1 MTSKDFVGLLRCKE
15 DLIDAQVRCIDN
27 PALVKIAEDYH
38 EKVAV
43 ASLKALELVDDS
55 LAARCEILYRL
66 FSENSDELPDEFNIA
81 SLRDESQM
89 VKKAHL
95 PLNNRDDPTD
105 PQVGGMLQQEQMPN
119 PVEAPAEVD
128 PRNQLR
134 QLLLRQIRN
143 AQLALT
149 NAIPDNITARLAAA
163 FTRANMERGAQVVIP
178 LLFQL
183 IRFSYSALSF
193 SVINLVSETT
203 EARGIIREMDF
214 SLLHRVELEAFNKT
228 TQIIEETIVILR
240 ARPASAATAQ
250 EILVLQALL
259 AERTQLHND
268 YRKVGKEGIMGGV
281 LLRSVFEVTKK
292 TIWSIIY
299 VVFLP
304 VIGYD
309 GIIYLFKKLGD
320 LLDNVSG
327 GNFYSLLSSLQDVY
341 GLSEAAASGLGQV
354 RDVTAAGLGQA
365 RGAAGAALQELDPEN
380 RIGGLMNVI
389 GGAVQDAR
397 VAAQVGARGAID
409 MVLSNPTGAGAASA
423 VQNAAAA
430 AAAAISNRLPT
441 SAGTAEVIGEWL
453 TPSGINK
460 KIRWLL
466 KNTWRVYFVIPVI
479 VRNYLW
485 LISFIWSLIYSINT
499 SVSNNSNEAEIALRR
514 IYVADAARLNAEARG
529 LGNAAVVANAN
540 ARNGNGSYYYANNGF
555 GSGMFVP
562 AGVVRAPAAPLAPD
576 ATVYNRVRRWT
587 GLGGKRRTRKHKEK
601 KRAHNTRK

>member
-1 MTSKDFVGLLRCKE
+1 MTSENFAGLLKCKE

-27 PALVKIAEDYH
+27 PALAKIAEEYH

-43 ASLKALELVDDS
+43 ASIKALELVDDS

-66 FSENSDELPDEFNIA
+66 FSENSDELPDEFDIA
-81 SLRDESQM
+81 SLRDESQI
-89 VKKAHL
+89 VKKGL
-95 PLNNRDDPTD
+95 LTLNNRGDPR
-105 PQVGGMLQQEQMPN
+105 PLNMQGGMLQQEQIP
-119 PVEAPAEVD
+119 PPQAEVD

-134 QLLLRQIRN
+134 QLLLRHARN
-143 AQLALT
+143 ASLALR
-149 NAIPDNITARLAAA
+149 NAIPDNLSERLAAA
-163 FTRANMERGAQVVIP
+163 FTRANMEQGLRVIIP

-193 SVINLVSETT
+193 SVRNLLSETT
-203 EARGIIREMDF
+203 EARSIIREMDF
-214 SLLHRVELEAFNKT
+214 GLLHGVELEAFNKT

-240 ARPASAATAQ
+240 ARRAASATAQ

-299 VVFLP
+299 VLFIP
-304 VIGYD
+304 IIGYD

-327 GNFYSLLSSLQDVY
+327 GNFYSLLSYLQDVY
-341 GLSEAAASGLGQV
+341 GLSEAAATGLGQV

-380 RIGGLMNVI
+380 KIGGLMGAI
-389 GGAVQDAR
+389 GEAVKGVRD
-397 VAAQVGARGAID
+397 AAQVGAQAAVE
-409 MVLSNPTGAGAASA
+409 MVLANPTGASAAVA

-441 SAGTAEVIGEWL
+441 SAGTAEAIREWL

-485 LISFIWSLIYSINT
+485 LISFIWSLVYSINT
-499 SVSNNSNEAEIALRR
+499 SVSNNSNEAEITLRR
-514 IYVADAARLNAEARG
+514 IYVAAAARLNAQVRD

-540 ARNGNGSYYYANNGF
+540 ARNGNGAYYYANNGM

-562 AGVVRAPAAPLAPD
+562 AGVVQAPAAPLPPD

-601 KRAHNTRK
+601 KRSRSMRK